1 MVTQQ
6 DFVQRLHS
14 FKQPLDT
21 SHGLTS
27 LFAGWHWLLR
37 VFQEWLC
44 FTSLLATY
52 LSQGPSILSWKIEG
66 GPLLPG
72 YALQGLVQTPYFS
85 YVEPNWIPVS
95 LTLEQHWGDI
105 RFRLCVEAKLSS
117 TNVAQ
122 TLSKLTLL
130 PHQAKTAVPNWFRC
144 RSFAV
149 LNLSVRFG
157 TWVEQKPVPDSEIAG
172 PAELREREDKSK
184 TGGNWGENGQQS
196 Q

>member
-1 MVTQQ
+1 MTGLPLHQWAVWNNAEPGVVACQHQVLHKRKPLLNMIMWDMFKLKVGSPGRTLKLIHPFKPKSDQNQHYYFFLQNFHISFCKILIDNTARGFIWMVTQQ

-21 SHGLTS
+21 SHDLTS

-85 YVEPNWIPVS
+85 YV
-95 LTLEQHWGDI
+95 
-105 RFRLCVEAKLSS
+105 
-117 TNVAQ
+117 
-122 TLSKLTLL
+122 
-130 PHQAKTAVPNWFRC
+130 
-144 RSFAV
+144 
-149 LNLSVRFG
+149 
-157 TWVEQKPVPDSEIAG
+157 
-172 PAELREREDKSK
+172 
-184 TGGNWGENGQQS
+184 
-196 Q
+196 